1 MWKIWLVLSGIFV
14 IIEIVNLSFFI
25 FWFALGAL
33 ITMVVSLFIDSLPL
47 QIAIFVVSSTIL
59 LFATKPFVKKFIDK
73 DSNVKTNAYSI
84 EGKVGKVTVD
94 IEPIEGKGQIKVNG
108 EVWSARSEENE
119 IIPKDTEVII
129 EKIDG
134 VKAIVKPLIKN
145 NFALQWTA

>member
-33 ITMVVSLFIDSLPL
+33 IAMVVSLFIDSLPL

-119 IIPKDTEVII
+119 VIPKDTEVII

-145 NFALQWTA
+145 

>member
-14 IIEIVNLSFFI
+14 IIEIINLSFFI

-33 ITMVVSLFIDSLPL
+33 IAMVVSLFIDSLPL

-108 EVWSARSEENE
+108 EVWSAKSEENE
-119 IIPKDTEVII
+119 VIPKDTEVII

-145 NFALQWTA
+145 

>member
-25 FWFALGAL
+25 FWFAMGAL
-33 ITMVVSLFIDSLPL
+33 IAMISSFFIENLVL

-59 LFATKPFVKKFIDK
+59 LFTTKPFIKKFIDK
-73 DSNVKTNAYSI
+73 DSSVKTNAYSI
-84 EGKVGKVTVD
+84 EGKVGKVTID

-108 EVWSARSEENE
+108 EFWSARSQNNDV
-119 IIPKDTEVII
+119 IPKDTEVVV

-145 NFALQWTA
+145 

>member
-33 ITMVVSLFIDSLPL
+33 IAMVVSLFIDSLPL

-108 EVWSARSEENE
+108 EVWSAKSEENE
-119 IIPKDTEVII
+119 VIPKDTEVII

-145 NFALQWTA
+145 

>member
-1 MWKIWLVLSGIFV
+1 MWQVWLIIAGLFFVGEIATVGFLIFWFGIGALIAMIVSFFTSNIIIQTTIFV
-14 IIEIVNLSFFI
+14 I
-25 FWFALGAL
+25 
-33 ITMVVSLFIDSLPL
+33 
-47 QIAIFVVSSTIL
+47 SSTIL
-59 LFATKPFVKKFIDK
+59 IFATKPFVKKFIDK

-145 NFALQWTA
+145 

>member
-59 LFATKPFVKKFIDK
+59 LVATKPFVKKFIDK

-134 VKAIVKPLIKN
+134 VKAIVKPLIN
-145 NFALQWTA
+145 N

>member
-25 FWFALGAL
+25 FWFAIGAL
-33 ITMVVSLFIDSLPL
+33 IAMVASFFIENLVL
-47 QIAIFVVSSTIL
+47 QIVIFIISSTVL
-59 LFATKPFVKKFIDK
+59 LFATKPLVKNFLDK
-73 DSNVKTNAYSI
+73 DSGIKTNAYSI

-94 IEPIEGKGQIKVNG
+94 IIPIEGNGQIKVNG
-108 EVWSARSEENE
+108 EVWSAKSQDNQV
-119 IIPKDTEVII
+119 IPKDTEVII

-145 NFALQWTA
+145 

>member
-94 IEPIEGKGQIKVNG
+94 IEPIEGKGQIRVNG

-145 NFALQWTA
+145 

>member
-108 EVWSARSEENE
+108 EVWSAKSDENE
-119 IIPKDTEVII
+119 VIPKDTEVII

-145 NFALQWTA
+145 

>member
-25 FWFALGAL
+25 FWFAMGAL
-33 ITMVVSLFIDSLPL
+33 IAMISSFFIENLVL
-47 QIAIFVVSSTIL
+47 QIAIFVISSTIL

-73 DSNVKTNAYSI
+73 DSSVKTNAYSI

-94 IEPIEGKGQIKVNG
+94 IEPIEGKGQIKVNS
-108 EVWSARSEENE
+108 EIWSARSQSNDV
-119 IIPKDTEVII
+119 IPKGTEVVI

-145 NFALQWTA
+145 

>member
-119 IIPKDTEVII
+119 VIPKDTEVII

-145 NFALQWTA
+145 

>member
-94 IEPIEGKGQIKVNG
+94 IEPIEGKGQLKVNR

-119 IIPKDTEVII
+119 IIPQDTEVII

-145 NFALQWTA
+145 

>member
-145 NFALQWTA
+145 

>member
-14 IIEIVNLSFFI
+14 IIEIINLGFFI
-25 FWFALGAL
+25 FWFAMGSL
-33 ITMVVSLFIDSLPL
+33 IAMVSSFFIDNLVL
-47 QIAIFVVSSTIL
+47 QITIFIISSTIL
-59 LFATKPFVKKFIDK
+59 LFATKPFVKKFIGK

-84 EGKVGKVTVD
+84 EGKIGKVTID

-108 EVWSARSEENE
+108 EIWSAKTHGND
-119 IIPKDTEVII
+119 IIPKDTEVVI

-145 NFALQWTA
+145 

>member
-1 MWKIWLVLSGIFV
+1 
-14 IIEIVNLSFFI
+14 
-25 FWFALGAL
+25 
-33 ITMVVSLFIDSLPL
+33 MVVSLFIDSLPL
-47 QIAIFVVSSTIL
+47 QIAIFVVSSTVL

-145 NFALQWTA
+145 